1 MSTDKK
7 LERVWKHCISQYC
20 QITLNCEQK
29 YVIQTENTI
38 VQSIKTETL
47 TGSFLFLWLNYTIFC
62 FKEFFIRMKIFCPAE
77 RFLC

>member
-1 MSTDKK
+1 MATDKK

-62 FKEFFIRMKIFCPAE
+62 FKEFFIRMKIFCPTE